1 MKINL
6 LGQRR
11 TDGRLFKTV
20 ALLAQVVVPDQHVPG
35 TLPVHAV
42 SSREDIPPETIGSS
56 DSSSIVQLY
65 KGIPS
70 STIF

>member
-6 LGQRR
+6 LWQRR

-35 TLPVHAV
+35 TLPVHTV
-42 SSREDIPPETIGSS
+42 SSREDIPPETIDSS

-70 STIF
+70 STIV